1 MDTREQAA
9 AYLLGELDQDQVAEF
24 DRQLQSDP
32 ELRGE
37 VEAMRPLL
45 ADLEALPGEAWPEER
60 GLEPAPGAI
69 AGAQVTPL
77 TAANTVEDDAAA
89 QPRSGRRLW
98 SLRPAFA
105 LGALIVALLFG
116 GAAGALL
123 SGDSNDGE
131 APPAAALTLQSLS
144 SDSAARGE
152 IAMPEPDEMVLTV
165 SDLPP
170 SPQGQYYELW
180 LLDGAEQTVPV
191 ASFRVGSDGTAKLRV
206 PLPADPARYRYFDV
220 SRQHAS
226 QGTEHSADSVLR
238 GPTSPS

>member
-1 MDTREQAA
+1 MDTRELSA
-9 AYLLGELDQDQVAEF
+9 AYLLGELDESQAAEF
-24 DRQLQSDP
+24 DRRLQSDP
-32 ELRGE
+32 ELRLE

-60 GLEPAPGAI
+60 GSEPVG
-69 AGAQVTPL
+69 GAQ
-77 TAANTVEDDAAA
+77 AASPPAAATVEDEAA
-89 QPRSGRRLW
+89 PRPRPRRRLW

-105 LGALIVALLFG
+105 LGALLVALLLG

-123 SGDSNDGE
+123 SGDGSNEE
-131 APPAAALTLQSLS
+131 APAAALTLQPLS
-144 SDSAARGE
+144 SGSAAKGE
-152 IAMPEPDEMVLTV
+152 VAMPAPDEMVLTV

-170 SPQGQYYELW
+170 SGQGQYYELW

-191 ASFRVGSDGTAKLRV
+191 ASFRVGADGTAKLRV

-220 SRQHAS
+220 SRQHAA

>member
-1 MDTREQAA
+1 MDTRELSA
-9 AYLLGELDQDQVAEF
+9 AYLLGELDESQAAEF
-24 DRQLQSDP
+24 DRRLQSDP
-32 ELRGE
+32 ELRLE

-60 GLEPAPGAI
+60 VAEPAPGAR
-69 AGAQVTPL
+69 
-77 TAANTVEDDAAA
+77 AASPPAAATVEDEAA
-89 QPRSGRRLW
+89 PRPRPRRRLW

-105 LGALIVALLFG
+105 LGALLVALLLG

-123 SGDSNDGE
+123 SGDGSDEE
-131 APPAAALTLQSLS
+131 APAATLTLQPLS
-144 SDSAARGE
+144 SGSAAKGE
-152 IAMPEPDEMVLTV
+152 VAMPVPDEMVLTV

-170 SPQGQYYELW
+170 SGQGQYYELW

-191 ASFRVGSDGTAKLRV
+191 ASFRVGADGTAKLRV

-220 SRQHAS
+220 SRQHAA